1 MKFSPI
7 QKRMALVLS
16 GLMAA
21 TLVAC
26 GGGSGAGP
34 NVKTGYFI
42 DSAVEGLRYQSG
54 SQSGYTDSNGTF
66 RYEEGQPVTFSI
78 GKLELG
84 SLVVKNSRVFPVDL
98 IDGAAD
104 ESHPTVSLMAQIL
117 QTLDSDGD
125 PSNGI
130 TISDRT
136 RTGLGQVIELASTD
150 LAAAA
155 DALVQLL
162 SSSNSLGLPVSALV
176 SATDAKTHLQNNLV
190 KEYAGTW
197 TGSFSGDDSG
207 DCSIDISDSGSITG
221 KCRSQQ
227 LNAEFPLLGQVS
239 SSGES
244 AAGDATTGAAF
255 GGTYS
260 RSGEVSGTWK
270 NETYNNTNGSDY
282 AGTWRLKKN

>member
-34 NVKTGYFI
+34 NVRTGYFI

-66 RYEEGQPVTFSI
+66 QYEEGQPVTFSI
-78 GKLELG
+78 GNLKLG

-98 IDGAAD
+98 IDGATD
-104 ESHPTVSLMAQIL
+104 ERHPTVSLMAQIL

-150 LAAAA
+150 LDAAAN
-155 DALVQLL
+155 ALGQLL
-162 SSSNSLGLPVSALV
+162 SSNSLGLPVSALV
-176 SATDAKTHLQNNLV
+176 SATDAKTHLQTNLV

-207 DCSIDISDSGSITG
+207 DCSIDISASGSITG
-221 KCRSQQ
+221 TCRSQQ
-227 LNAEFPLLGQVS
+227 LNAEFPLHGQVS

-260 RSGEVSGTWK
+260 RSGQVSGTWK
-270 NETYNNTNGSDY
+270 NETYKNTNGSDY